1 MNNYWARTPSAAR
14 QSEAEIRGVVDAIR
28 AADSDA
34 DSLER
39 LALE

>member
-1 MNNYWARTPSAAR
+1 MNSYWLRVPPAAR
-14 QSEAEIRGVVDAIR
+14 QSEAEIRAAVDAIR